1 MNCPICGSDHSTFC
15 EHDLAYLESVAK
27 LYANHQ
33 RWREETRQQVSGGG
47 QLAHE
52 GVIPLQRRAT
62 SPPRKIKTRRSA

>member
-33 RWREETRQQVSGGG
+33 RWREETRQQVSEGG
-47 QLAHE
+47 QLAPN
-52 GVIPLQRRAT
+52 VMPLKNRAT
-62 SPPRKIKTRRSA
+62 SPPRKMRHA